1 MAKTREIKRRIKA
14 VGNIKR
20 ITKTMQMI
28 ATARFQASQKRAT
41 AAKPFTQKIAELV
54 GELSAVAAGAGGS
67 ESLSHPLL
75 TSPTPATGKRLVL
88 VITSNRGLCGGYNAN
103 VLRTA
108 NAFVREH
115 GLGNVDVEVVG
126 KKGIAFFKFNQIP
139 VGATHT
145 SFGDQPSFESVNQLA
160 QQYMDRFIKGQY
172 DSVHVIYMAF
182 ESMSRQ
188 TPRITQL
195 LPMKNPASQQQ
206 AAGAAAPKAAAAYEF
221 SPDPKELLSELLP
234 MTIKASLFQAFN
246 EAVVSEQIARM
257 VAMKSATDAAT
268 KMGKELTRV
277 YNRARQAAITTE
289 LSEIIAGSAALE

>member
-54 GELSAVAAGAGGS
+54 GELSAAASAGGDA
-67 ESLSHPLL
+67 ELSHPLL
-75 TSPTPATGKRLVL
+75 TAPANATGKRLVL

-115 GLGNVDVEVVG
+115 GLSNVDVEVVG
-126 KKGIAFFKFNQIP
+126 KKGSAFFKFNNIP
-139 VGATHT
+139 VQATYNNL
-145 SFGDQPSFESVNQLA
+145 GDQPSFEVVNDLA

-188 TPRITQL
+188 TPRINQL
-195 LPMKNPASQQQ
+195 LPMKNPASQQP
-206 AAGAAAPKAAAAYEF
+206 AAGAGPKVAAAYEF
-221 SPDPKELLSELLP
+221 SPDPRELLAELLP
-234 MTIKASLFQAFN
+234 MTIKAALFQAFN

-257 VAMKSATDAAT
+257 VAMKSATDAAN